1 MTGKDVMAAEGDIIL
16 AIHHLKER
24 LKCKITHKHVHG
36 HQDTKRK
43 KKKAAEKDPESD
55 DDSLATTES
64 TKIVNNEKKLSNEA
78 LMNVACDELA
88 GEVTNIALNN
98 AHQLPAADE
107 LLRLPYAGSKA
118 VLRIGNK
125 WITSK
130 EQRHLQKAR
139 RGPPLRDRIKSR
151 RNWTD
156 EQYDSVFWT
165 KIEEVRRRLGV
176 DQQRFTTKVMHDL
189 LPVGHVR
196 RHVTKIS
203 QCPGCSCADETFVH
217 LLKCPNRDMQTK
229 RDEIIAALRKKGLR
243 KLPRKVSVAIAEIMH
258 QYSQGDEVWPR
269 ITHPALA
276 FALRAQE
283 QLGWDNFFRGYLVK
297 AWVVALRETSQ
308 VAGVDPYQQFNQL
321 QQLVWFD
328 IVQPQ
333 WYIRNSIAHGPKS
346 NLSMATSSRLTTLLL
361 WYNEHRQEI
370 LPAYLQPIAER
381 SIDNI
386 HKMSSKAKKE
396 WIYHLETA
404 SAAWRKTKKYHEEG
418 KQRTMIEYL
427 TLPIRV
433 QKQHSRNA
441 VLEAREHAER
451 MQLKLEENQK
461 KIDEVFAPRE

>member
-1 MTGKDVMAAEGDIIL
+1 
-16 AIHHLKER
+16 
-24 LKCKITHKHVHG
+24 
-36 HQDTKRK
+36 
-43 KKKAAEKDPESD
+43 
-55 DDSLATTES
+55 
-64 TKIVNNEKKLSNEA
+64 
-78 LMNVACDELA
+78 
-88 GEVTNIALNN
+88 
-98 AHQLPAADE
+98 
-107 LLRLPYAGSKA
+107 
-118 VLRIGNK
+118 
-125 WITSK
+125 
-130 EQRHLQKAR
+130 
-139 RGPPLRDRIKSR
+139 
-151 RNWTD
+151 
-156 EQYDSVFWT
+156 
-165 KIEEVRRRLGV
+165 
-176 DQQRFTTKVMHDL
+176 
-189 LPVGHVR
+189 
-196 RHVTKIS
+196 
-203 QCPGCSCADETFVH
+203 
-217 LLKCPNRDMQTK
+217 MQTK

-328 IVQPQ
+328 LVQPQ
-333 WYIRNSIAHGPKS
+333 WYIHNSIAHGPKS

-404 SAAWRKTKKYHEEG
+404 SAAWRKTMKKA
-418 KQRTMIEYL
+418 
-427 TLPIRV
+427 
-433 QKQHSRNA
+433 SS
-441 VLEAREHAER
+441 
-451 MQLKLEENQK
+451 
-461 KIDEVFAPRE
+461 AP